1 MTFRSGFWNSIDGD
15 RTYSAEDMAI
25 PFDGVITEG
34 VFANWGDA
42 FKATVI
48 NENTVTIGSGKAWLS
63 KKWIQ
68 NDSVYQMPINISDY
82 ASSTEPRTVAVC
94 LDLKVEPYYRFAK
107 FIIEEMRY
115 YDSYTSMLNSITDR
129 NTGRNT
135 LPLFA
140 INFAA
145 GDSSIQQSSITSL
158 VGTAWCP
165 YVTAPVQTVTVDD
178 IRSKWDISYKVL
190 MNDIVGNAQ
199 TKADEAESNFEASFN
214 TWFLTLKNQ
223 LNTNQ
228 AANLQNQ
235 ITSLT
240 NQLNK
245 LVTTGTVENTVQFYS
260 GGKLV
265 DFTTSAGVNITA
277 VTKFANN
284 A

>member
-25 PFDGVITEG
+25 PFEGIITEG
-34 VFANWGDA
+34 VFANWGDV
-42 FKATVI
+42 FKATVTDESTI
-48 NENTVTIGSGKAWLS
+48 TIGSGKAWFS
-63 KKWIQ
+63 KKWVQ
-68 NDSVYQMPINISDY
+68 NDSVYQMQINVSEY
-82 ASSTEPRTVAVC
+82 ASSTEPRTAVVG
-94 LDLKVEPYYRFAK
+94 LDLKVEPYYRFVH
-107 FIIEEMRY
+107 FSTDEQRYYGSFEEM
-115 YDSYTSMLNSITDR
+115 LHEITDH
-129 NTGRNT
+129 NAGRNT

-145 GDSSIQQSSITSL
+145 GDTSIQQSNIMNL
-158 VGTAWCP
+158 VGTSWCP

-178 IRSKWDISYKVL
+178 IRGKWDASYNTL
-190 MNDIVGNAQ
+190 MKNIVSNAQ
-199 TKADEAESNFEASFN
+199 TKANEAESNFEASFN

-260 GGKLV
+260 GGNLV
-265 DFTTSAGVNITA
+265 DFTTSAGIKITA

-284 A
+284 S

>member
-1 MTFRSGFWNSIDGD
+1 
-15 RTYSAEDMAI
+15 MAI
-25 PFDGVITEG
+25 PFEGIITEG

-42 FKATVI
+42 FKVTVI
-48 NENTVTIGSGKAWLS
+48 DGSTVAIGSGKAWFC
-63 KKWIQ
+63 KKWVQ
-68 NDSVYQMPINISDY
+68 NDSVYQMSINVLEY
-82 ASSTEPRTVAVC
+82 ASSTEPRTVVVS
-94 LDLKVEPYYRFAK
+94 LDLKTEPYYRFAR
-107 FIIEEMRY
+107 FCTDEQRNY
-115 YDSYTSMLNSITDR
+115 GSYWELLNAITDR
-129 NTGRNT
+129 NAGRNT

-145 GDSSIQQSSITSL
+145 GDSSIQQSNITNL
-158 VGTAWCP
+158 VGTSWCP

-178 IRSKWDISYKVL
+178 IRGKWDASYNAL
-190 MNDIVGNAQ
+190 MTEIVGSAQ
-199 TKADEAESNFEASFN
+199 TKANEAESNFEASFN

-245 LVTTGTVENTVQFYS
+245 LVTTGTVENPVQFYS
-260 GGKLV
+260 GGNLV
-265 DFTTSAGVNITA
+265 DFTTSAGVKITA

-284 A
+284 S

>member
-25 PFDGVITEG
+25 PFEGVITEG

-42 FKATVI
+42 FKATVV
-48 NENTVTIGSGKAWLS
+48 NENTVTVGSGKAWLA

-68 NDSVYQMPINISDY
+68 NDSVYQMPINASDY
-82 ASSTEPRTVAVC
+82 ASSTEPRTVVVC

-107 FIIEEMRY
+107 FTIEEMRNY
-115 YDSYTSMLNSITDR
+115 SSYTDMLNAITDR
-129 NTGRNT
+129 STGRNT
-135 LPLFA
+135 LVLFA

-158 VGTAWCP
+158 VGTSWCP

-178 IRSKWDISYKVL
+178 IRNKWDTAYHFL
-190 MNDIVGNAQ
+190 MNDIVSHAQ
-199 TKADEAESNFEASFN
+199 SKANEAESNFEASFN

-235 ITSLT
+235 ITALT

-245 LVTTGTVENTVQFYS
+245 LVTTGTVENTVQFDS
-260 GGKLV
+260 GGNLV
-265 DFTTSAGVNITA
+265 DFTTSAGVKITA

-284 A
+284 S

>member
-1 MTFRSGFWNSIDGD
+1 
-15 RTYSAEDMAI
+15 MAI

-42 FKATVI
+42 FKPTVI
-48 NENTVTIGSGKAWLS
+48 DGSTLTIGSGKAWLS

-68 NDSVYQMPINISDY
+68 NDSTYQMPINVPDY
-82 ASSTEPRTVAVC
+82 ASSTEPRTVAVG
-94 LDLKVEPYYRFAK
+94 LDLKTEPYYRFAK
-107 FIIEEMRY
+107 FTIEKQTDY
-115 YDSYTSMLNSITDR
+115 GSYWDMLNALTDR
-129 NTGRNT
+129 STGRNT
-135 LPLFA
+135 LVLFT

-145 GDSSIQQSSITSL
+145 GDSSIQQSNIMNL
-158 VGTAWCP
+158 VGSAWCP

-178 IRSKWDISYKVL
+178 IRSKWDASYNAL
-190 MNDIVGNAQ
+190 MKDIVGNAQ
-199 TKADEAESNFEASFN
+199 TKASEAESNFEASFN

-235 ITSLT
+235 ITALT
-240 NQLNK
+240 DQLNK

-260 GGKLV
+260 NGNLV
-265 DFTTSAGVNITA
+265 DFTTSAGVKITA

-284 A
+284 S

>member
-25 PFDGVITEG
+25 PFEGVITEG

-42 FKATVI
+42 FKATVVDGSTI
-48 NENTVTIGSGKAWLS
+48 TIGSGKAWLS

-68 NDSVYQMPINISDY
+68 NDSVYQMPINVSDY
-82 ASSTEPRTVAVC
+82 ASSTEPRTVVVC
-94 LDLKVEPYYRFAK
+94 LDLKTESYYRFAQ
-107 FIIEEMRY
+107 FIVEEQRY
-115 YDSYTSMLNSITDR
+115 YSSYTDMLNAITDR
-129 NTGRNT
+129 DTGRNT
-135 LPLFA
+135 LVLFA

-145 GDSSIQQSSITSL
+145 GDSSIQKTNITNL

-178 IRSKWDISYKVL
+178 IRNKWDASYKSL
-190 MNDIVGNAQ
+190 MKDIVGNAQ
-199 TKADEAESNFEASFN
+199 TKANEAESNFEASFN

-245 LVTTGTVENTVQFYS
+245 LVTTGTVENSVQFYS
-260 GGKLV
+260 GGNLV
-265 DFTTSAGVNITA
+265 DFTTSAGVKITA

-284 A
+284 S

>member
-25 PFDGVITEG
+25 PFDGIITEG

-42 FKATVI
+42 FKATVV
-48 NENTVTIGSGKAWLS
+48 NESTITIGSGKAWIAE
-63 KKWIQ
+63 KWIK
-68 NDSVYQMPINISDY
+68 NDSVYQMPIDASNY
-82 ASSTEPRTVAVC
+82 ASSTESRTVVVC
-94 LDLKVEPYYRFAK
+94 LDLKIEPYYRFAK
-107 FIIEEMRY
+107 FDIEEQRNY
-115 YDSYTSMLNSITDR
+115 SSYTDMLNALTDR
-129 NTGRNT
+129 DTGRNT
-135 LPLFA
+135 LPLFT

-145 GDSSIQQSSITSL
+145 GDSSIQQSNITNL

-178 IRSKWDISYKVL
+178 IRSKWDNSYKAL
-190 MNDIVGNAQ
+190 MENVVGNAQ
-199 TKADEAESNFEASFN
+199 TKANEAVFNFEASFN
-214 TWFLTLKNQ
+214 TWFLTLQNQ

-235 ITSLT
+235 ITALT
-240 NQLNK
+240 NQINK

-260 GGKLV
+260 NGRLV

-277 VTKFANN
+277 ATKFVNN
-284 A
+284 S

>member
-34 VFANWGDA
+34 VFANWGDV

-48 NENTVTIGSGKAWLS
+48 DESTIAIGSGKAWFS
-63 KKWIQ
+63 KRWIQ
-68 NDSVYQMPINISDY
+68 NDSVYQMPINVSEY
-82 ASSTEPRTVAVC
+82 ASSTEPRTVVVC
-94 LDLKVEPYYRFAK
+94 LDLKVEPYYRFVR
-107 FIIEEMRY
+107 FGIDEQRNY
-115 YDSYTSMLNSITDR
+115 NSYTDMLNYMTNRS
-129 NTGRNT
+129 TGRNS

-145 GDSSIQQSSITSL
+145 GDSSIQQSNITNL
-158 VGTAWCP
+158 VGTSWCP

-178 IRSKWDISYKVL
+178 IRGKWDASYNAL
-190 MNDIVGNAQ
+190 MKTIVGNAR
-199 TKADEAESNFEASFN
+199 TKANEAESNFEASFN

-245 LVTTGTVENTVQFYS
+245 LVATGTVENTVQFYS
-260 GGKLV
+260 GGNLV
-265 DFTTSAGVNITA
+265 DFTTGAGVKIIA

-284 A
+284 S

>member
-1 MTFRSGFWNSIDGD
+1 
-15 RTYSAEDMAI
+15 MAI
-25 PFDGVITEG
+25 PFDGIITEG

-48 NENTVTIGSGKAWLS
+48 DGSTVTIGSGKAWLS

-68 NDSVYQMPINISDY
+68 NDSVYQMPITVSNY
-82 ASSTEPRTVAVC
+82 ASSTEPRTVVVC
-94 LDLKVEPYYRFAK
+94 LDLKVEPYYRFAQ
-107 FIIEEMRY
+107 FYIVEQRNY
-115 YDSYTSMLNSITDR
+115 SSYTDMLNQITDR
-129 NTGRNT
+129 TQQNT

-145 GDSSIQQSSITSL
+145 GDSSIQQSNITNL
-158 VGTAWCP
+158 VGTSWCP

-178 IRSKWDISYKVL
+178 IRNKWDASYNSL
-190 MNDIVGNAQ
+190 MNDVVGNAQ
-199 TKADEAESNFEASFN
+199 TKANEAESNFEASFN

-245 LVTTGTVENTVQFYS
+245 LVTTGTVENSVQFYS
-260 GGKLV
+260 GGNLV
-265 DFTTSAGVNITA
+265 DFTTNMGVQITA

-284 A
+284 S

>member
-1 MTFRSGFWNSIDGD
+1 MTFKSGFWNSIDGD

-42 FKATVI
+42 FKVTVI
-48 NENTVTIGSGKAWLS
+48 DGHTVTIGSGKAWLN
-63 KKWIQ
+63 KRWVQ
-68 NDSVYQMPINISDY
+68 NDSVYQMPINVSDY
-82 ASSTEPRTVAVC
+82 ASSTEPRTVVVC
-94 LDLKVEPYYRFAK
+94 LDLKVEPYYRFAQ
-107 FIIEEMRY
+107 FIIEEQRY
-115 YDSYTSMLNSITDR
+115 YDSYISMLNAITDR
-129 NTGRNT
+129 GTGRNT
-135 LPLFA
+135 LALFA

-145 GDSSIQQSSITSL
+145 GDSSIQQSNVTSL

-178 IRSKWDISYKVL
+178 IRDKWDASYNTL
-190 MNDIVGNAQ
+190 MKDIVGNAQ
-199 TKADEAESNFEASFN
+199 SKANEAESNFEASFN

-223 LNTNQ
+223 LNANQ

-235 ITSLT
+235 ITALT

-260 GGKLV
+260 GGNLV
-265 DFTTSAGVNITA
+265 DFTTSAGGKITA

-284 A
+284 S

>member
-15 RTYSAEDMAI
+15 RTYSAEDMAV

-42 FKATVI
+42 FKVTVI
-48 NENTVTIGSGKAWLS
+48 DEHTINIGSGKAWLS

-68 NDSVYQMPINISDY
+68 NDSVYQMPINVSNY
-82 ASSTEPRTVAVC
+82 ASSTEPRTVVVC
-94 LDLKVEPYYRFAK
+94 LDLKTESYYRFAQ
-107 FIIEEMRY
+107 FIVEEQRY
-115 YDSYTSMLNSITDR
+115 YSSYTDMLNVITNRD
-129 NTGRNT
+129 TGRNT
-135 LPLFA
+135 LVLFA

-145 GDSSIQQSSITSL
+145 GDSSIQKTNITNL

-178 IRSKWDISYKVL
+178 IRGKWDASYNAL
-190 MNDIVGNAQ
+190 MKDIVGNAQ
-199 TKADEAESNFEASFN
+199 TKANEAESNFEASFN

-235 ITSLT
+235 IMSLT

-245 LVTTGTVENTVQFYS
+245 LVATGTVENTVQFYN
-260 GGKLV
+260 GGNLV

-277 VTKFANN
+277 VTKFTNN
-284 A
+284 S

>member
-1 MTFRSGFWNSIDGD
+1 
-15 RTYSAEDMAI
+15 MAI
-25 PFDGVITEG
+25 PFEGIITEG

-42 FKATVI
+42 FKTTVI
-48 NENTVTIGSGKAWLS
+48 NENTIAIGPGKAWFS
-63 KKWIQ
+63 KKWVQ
-68 NDSVYQMPINISDY
+68 NDSVYLMQINVSEY
-82 ASSTEPRTVAVC
+82 ASSTEPRTAVVS

-107 FIIEEMRY
+107 FSTDEQRY
-115 YDSYTSMLNSITDR
+115 YGSYEELLNAITDR
-129 NTGRNT
+129 NAGRNS

-145 GDSSIQQSSITSL
+145 GDSSIQQSNITSL
-158 VGTAWCP
+158 VGTSWCP

-178 IRSKWDISYKVL
+178 IRGKWDASYNAL
-190 MNDIVGNAQ
+190 MNDLVSNAQ
-199 TKADEAESNFEASFN
+199 TKANEAESYFEASFN

-223 LNTNQ
+223 LNANQ

-260 GGKLV
+260 GGGLV
-265 DFTTSAGVNITA
+265 DFTTSTGVKITA

-284 A
+284 S

>member
-1 MTFRSGFWNSIDGD
+1 
-15 RTYSAEDMAI
+15 MAI

-42 FKATVI
+42 FKATVT
-48 NENTVTIGSGKAWLS
+48 NASTVTIGSGKAWLS
-63 KKWIQ
+63 KKWVQ
-68 NDSVYQMPINISDY
+68 NDSVYQMPITVSNY
-82 ASSTEPRTVAVC
+82 ASSTEPRTVVVC
-94 LDLKVEPYYRFAK
+94 LDLKVESYYRFVQ
-107 FIIEEMRY
+107 FYVVEMRNY
-115 YDSYTSMLNSITDR
+115 SSYTDMLNQITDR
-129 NTGRNT
+129 TRQNT
-135 LPLFA
+135 LPLFT

-158 VGTAWCP
+158 IGTSWCP

-178 IRSKWDISYKVL
+178 IRSKWDASYNEL
-190 MNDIVGNAQ
+190 MKNIVGNAQ
-199 TKADEAESNFEASFN
+199 TMANEAESNFEASFN

-235 ITSLT
+235 ITALT

-245 LVTTGTVENTVQFYS
+245 LVTTGTVENPVQFYS
-260 GGKLV
+260 GGNLV
-265 DFTTSAGVNITA
+265 DFTTNMGVQITA

>member
-1 MTFRSGFWNSIDGD
+1 MSFRSGFWNSIDGD

-25 PFDGVITEG
+25 PFEGIITEG

-48 NENTVTIGSGKAWLS
+48 DESTITIGSGKAWFS
-63 KKWIQ
+63 KKWVQ
-68 NDSVYQMPINISDY
+68 NDSVYQMPINVSDY
-82 ASSTEPRTVAVC
+82 ASSTEPRTVVVC
-94 LDLKVEPYYRFAK
+94 LDLKVEPYYRFAQ
-107 FIIEEMRY
+107 FQIEEMRY
-115 YDSYTSMLNSITDR
+115 YGSYYELLRTITDR
-129 NTGRNT
+129 NAGRNT

-140 INFAA
+140 INFAS
-145 GDSSIQQSSITSL
+145 GDSSLQQSNITNL
-158 VGTAWCP
+158 VGTSWCP

-178 IRSKWDISYKVL
+178 IRGKWDASYNAL
-190 MNDIVGNAQ
+190 MKDIMSNAQ
-199 TKADEAESNFEASFN
+199 TKTNEAESNFEASFN

-223 LNTNQ
+223 LNANQ

-260 GGKLV
+260 GGNLV
-265 DFTTSAGVNITA
+265 DFTTSAGVKITA

-284 A
+284 S

>member
-25 PFDGVITEG
+25 PFEGIITEG

-48 NENTVTIGSGKAWLS
+48 DGSTIAIGSGKAWCS

-68 NDSVYQMPINISDY
+68 NDSVYQMSINVSEY
-82 ASSTEPRTVAVC
+82 ASSTEPRTVVVS
-94 LDLKVEPYYRFAK
+94 LDLKVEPYYRFAR
-107 FIIEEMRY
+107 FCTDEQRY
-115 YDSYTSMLNSITDR
+115 YDSYLELLKAITDS
-129 NTGRNT
+129 NKGRNS
-135 LPLFA
+135 LPLFS

-145 GDSSIQQSSITSL
+145 GDSSLQQSNITNL
-158 VGTAWCP
+158 VGTSWCP

-178 IRSKWDISYKVL
+178 IRGKWDASYNAL
-190 MNDIVGNAQ
+190 MKDIVGVAQ
-199 TKADEAESNFEASFN
+199 TKANEAESNFEASFN

-235 ITSLT
+235 ITALT

-260 GGKLV
+260 GGNLV
-265 DFTTSAGVNITA
+265 DFTTNAGIKITA

-284 A
+284 S

>member
-25 PFDGVITEG
+25 PFEGIITEG

-42 FKATVI
+42 FKATVFDEHTI
-48 NENTVTIGSGKAWLS
+48 AIGSGKAWFS
-63 KKWIQ
+63 KKWVQ
-68 NDSVYQMPINISDY
+68 NDSVYQMSINVPDY
-82 ASSTEPRTVAVC
+82 ASSTEPRTVVVG

-107 FIIEEMRY
+107 FKIDEMRY
-115 YDSYTSMLNSITDR
+115 YGSYEEMLNAITDR
-129 NTGRNT
+129 NAGRNT

-145 GDSSIQQSSITSL
+145 GDSLIQQSNITNL
-158 VGTAWCP
+158 VGTSWCP

-178 IRSKWDISYKVL
+178 IRNKWDASYNAL
-190 MNDIVGNAQ
+190 MKDIVGNAQ
-199 TKADEAESNFEASFN
+199 TKANEAESNFEASFN

-228 AANLQNQ
+228 AANLQSQ

-245 LVTTGTVENTVQFYS
+245 LVSTGTVENTVQFYS
-260 GGKLV
+260 GGNLV
-265 DFTTSAGVNITA
+265 DFTTSAGVKITA

-284 A
+284 S

>member
-1 MTFRSGFWNSIDGD
+1 
-15 RTYSAEDMAI
+15 MAI
-25 PFDGVITEG
+25 PFEGIITEG

-48 NENTVTIGSGKAWLS
+48 NGSTVIIGSGKAWFS

-68 NDSVYQMPINISDY
+68 NDSVYQMPINVSDY
-82 ASSTEPRTVAVC
+82 ASSTEPRTVVVC
-94 LDLKVEPYYRFAK
+94 LDLKIEPYYRFAQ
-107 FIIEEMRY
+107 FSIEEQRY
-115 YDSYTSMLNSITDR
+115 YESYVGMLNSITNR
-129 NTGRNT
+129 GSGRNT

-145 GDSSIQQSSITSL
+145 GDSSIQQSNITNL
-158 VGTAWCP
+158 IGTPWCP
-165 YVTAPVQTVTVDD
+165 YVTAPIQTVTVDD
-178 IRSKWDISYKVL
+178 IRSKWDASYNVL
-190 MNDIVGNAQ
+190 MKDIVGNAA
-199 TKADEAESNFEASFN
+199 TKANEAESNFEASFN

-245 LVTTGTVENTVQFYS
+245 LVATGTVENPFQFYS
-260 GGKLV
+260 GGNLV
-265 DFTTSAGVNITA
+265 DFTTNMGVQITA

-284 A
+284 S

>member
-25 PFDGVITEG
+25 PFEGVITDG

-48 NENTVTIGSGKAWLS
+48 DGSTIAIGSGKAWFC
-63 KKWIQ
+63 KKWVQ
-68 NDSVYQMPINISDY
+68 NDSVYQMSINVSEY
-82 ASSTEPRTVAVC
+82 ASSTEPRTAVVS
-94 LDLKVEPYYRFAK
+94 LDLKTEPYYRFAR
-107 FIIEEMRY
+107 FCTDEQRY
-115 YDSYTSMLNSITDR
+115 YGSYLELLNALTDR
-129 NTGRNT
+129 NAGRNS

-145 GDSSIQQSSITSL
+145 GDSSLQQSNITSL
-158 VGTAWCP
+158 VGTSWCP

-178 IRSKWDISYKVL
+178 IRSKWDASYNTL
-190 MNDIVGNAQ
+190 MRDIVSNAQ
-199 TKADEAESNFEASFN
+199 TKANEAESNFEASFN
-214 TWFLTLKNQ
+214 TWFLMLKNQ
-223 LNTNQ
+223 LNANQ

-235 ITSLT
+235 ITSLA

-245 LVTTGTVENTVQFYS
+245 LVATGTVENTVQFYS
-260 GGKLV
+260 GGNLV

-284 A
+284 S

>member
-42 FKATVI
+42 FKTTVI
-48 NENTVTIGSGKAWLS
+48 DGSTIAIGSGKAWIS
-63 KKWIQ
+63 AKWVQ
-68 NDSVYQMPINISDY
+68 NDSVYQMPIKVSDY
-82 ASSTEPRTVAVC
+82 ASSTEPRTVVVC
-94 LDLKVEPYYRFAK
+94 LDLKTEAYYRFAK
-107 FIIEEMRY
+107 FTIEEQRNY
-115 YDSYTSMLNSITDR
+115 SSFTDMLNALTDR
-129 NTGRNT
+129 GTGRNT
-135 LPLFA
+135 LVLFA

-145 GDSSIQQSSITSL
+145 GDSSIQRTNITNL
-158 VGTAWCP
+158 VGSAWCP

-178 IRSKWDISYKVL
+178 IREKWNALYNTL
-190 MNDIVGNAQ
+190 MNDIVGHAQ
-199 TKADEAESNFEASFN
+199 TKANEAESNFEASFN

-235 ITSLT
+235 ITALT
-240 NQLNK
+240 NQFNK

-260 GGKLV
+260 GNTLV

-284 A
+284 S

>member
-42 FKATVI
+42 FKATVTDESTI
-48 NENTVTIGSGKAWLS
+48 TIGSGKAWVS

-68 NDSVYQMPINISDY
+68 NDSVYQMSIKVSDY
-82 ASSTEPRTVAVC
+82 ASSTEPRIVVVC
-94 LDLKVEPYYRFAK
+94 LDLKVEPYYRFAQ
-107 FIIEEMRY
+107 FIIEEQRY
-115 YDSYTSMLNSITDR
+115 YGSYVGMLNSITNR
-129 NTGRNT
+129 SIGRNT

-145 GDSSIQQSSITSL
+145 GDSSLQQSNITNL

-165 YVTAPVQTVTVDD
+165 YVTAPVQTVTIDD
-178 IRSKWDISYKVL
+178 IRDKWDASYNAL
-190 MNDIVGNAQ
+190 MNYIVGNAQ
-199 TKADEAESNFEASFN
+199 TKANEAESNFEASFN

-223 LNTNQ
+223 LNANQ
-228 AANLQNQ
+228 AANLQGQ

-245 LVTTGTVENTVQFYS
+245 LVTTGTVENTVQFYN
-260 GGKLV
+260 GGNLV
-265 DFTTSAGVNITA
+265 DFTTSTGVNITA

-284 A
+284 S

>member
-25 PFDGVITEG
+25 PFDGIITEG
-34 VFANWGDA
+34 VFANWGDT
-42 FKATVI
+42 FKATVVNGSTI
-48 NENTVTIGSGKAWLS
+48 AIGSGKAWFG
-63 KKWIQ
+63 KKWIY
-68 NDSVYQMPINISDY
+68 NDSVYLMSINVSEY
-82 ASSTEPRTVAVC
+82 ASSTEPRTAVVS
-94 LDLKVEPYYRFAK
+94 LDLKVEPYYRFAR
-107 FIIEEMRY
+107 FCTDEQRY
-115 YDSYTSMLNSITDR
+115 YGSFGELLNAITDR
-129 NTGRNT
+129 NAGRNT

-145 GDSSIQQSSITSL
+145 GDSSIQQSNITNL
-158 VGTAWCP
+158 VGTSWCP

-178 IRSKWDISYKVL
+178 IRGKWDASYNAL
-190 MNDIVGNAQ
+190 MKDIVSNAQ
-199 TKADEAESNFEASFN
+199 TKANEAESNFEASFN

-223 LNTNQ
+223 LNANQ

-260 GGKLV
+260 GGNLV
-265 DFTTSAGVNITA
+265 DFTTSTGVKITA
-277 VTKFANN
+277 ITKFVNN
-284 A
+284 S

>member
-1 MTFRSGFWNSIDGD
+1 
-15 RTYSAEDMAI
+15 MAI

-42 FKATVI
+42 FKATV
-48 NENTVTIGSGKAWLS
+48 NDGSTVNIGSGKAWFS
-63 KKWIQ
+63 KKWVQ
-68 NDSVYQMPINISDY
+68 NDSVYQMPINVSNY
-82 ASSTEPRTVAVC
+82 ASSTEPRTIVVC
-94 LDLKVEPYYRFAK
+94 LDLKVESYYRFAQ
-107 FIIEEMRY
+107 FYIVEQRNY
-115 YDSYTSMLNSITDR
+115 SSYTDMLNQITDR
-129 NTGRNT
+129 AVQNT

-145 GDSSIQQSSITSL
+145 GDSSIQQSNIMTL
-158 VGTAWCP
+158 VGTSWCP

-178 IRSKWDISYKVL
+178 IRSKWDALYNSL
-190 MNDIVGNAQ
+190 MNDIIGNVKS
-199 TKADEAESNFEASFN
+199 KASETESNFEASFN

-235 ITSLT
+235 ITEIT

-245 LVTTGTVENTVQFYS
+245 LVTTGTVENPVQFYS
-260 GGKLV
+260 GNGLV
-265 DFTTSAGVNITA
+265 NFTTNMGVQITA

-284 A
+284 S

>member
-1 MTFRSGFWNSIDGD
+1 
-15 RTYSAEDMAI
+15 MAI

-42 FKATVI
+42 FKATVTDSS
-48 NENTVTIGSGKAWLS
+48 TVTIGSGKAWLS

-68 NDSVYQMPINISDY
+68 NDSVYQMPINVSNY
-82 ASSTEPRTVAVC
+82 ASSTEPRTVVVC
-94 LDLKVEPYYRFAK
+94 LDLKVESYYRFAQ
-107 FIIEEMRY
+107 FYVVEMRNY
-115 YDSYTSMLNSITDR
+115 SSYTDMLNQIIDR
-129 NTGRNT
+129 TVQNT
-135 LPLFA
+135 LPLFT

-145 GDSSIQQSSITSL
+145 GDSSIQQSSITNL
-158 VGTAWCP
+158 IGTYWCP

-178 IRSKWDISYKVL
+178 IRAKWDASYNSL

-199 TKADEAESNFEASFN
+199 TKANEAESNFEASFN

-245 LVTTGTVENTVQFYS
+245 LVATGTVENQVQFYS
-260 GGKLV
+260 GNSLV
-265 DFTTSAGVNITA
+265 NFTTNMGVQITA

-284 A
+284 S

>member
-1 MTFRSGFWNSIDGD
+1 
-15 RTYSAEDMAI
+15 MAV

-42 FKATVI
+42 FKVTVI
-48 NENTVTIGSGKAWLS
+48 DEHTINIGSGKAWLS

-68 NDSVYQMPINISDY
+68 NDSVYQMPINVSNY
-82 ASSTEPRTVAVC
+82 ASSTEPRTVVVC
-94 LDLKVEPYYRFAK
+94 LDLKTESYYRFAQ
-107 FIIEEMRY
+107 FIVEEQRY
-115 YDSYTSMLNSITDR
+115 YSSYTDMLNVITNRD
-129 NTGRNT
+129 TGRNT
-135 LPLFA
+135 LVLFA

-145 GDSSIQQSSITSL
+145 GDSSIQKTNITNL

-178 IRSKWDISYKVL
+178 IRGKWDASYNAL
-190 MNDIVGNAQ
+190 MKDIVGNAQ
-199 TKADEAESNFEASFN
+199 TKANEAESNFEASFN

-235 ITSLT
+235 IMSLT

-245 LVTTGTVENTVQFYS
+245 LVATGTVENTVQFYN
-260 GGKLV
+260 GGNLV

-277 VTKFANN
+277 VTKFTNN
-284 A
+284 S

>member
-48 NENTVTIGSGKAWLS
+48 NESTITIGSGKAWLS
-63 KKWIQ
+63 KRWIQ
-68 NDSVYQMPINISDY
+68 NDSVYQMPIEVSNY
-82 ASSTEPRTVAVC
+82 ASSTEPRTVVVC
-94 LDLKVEPYYRFAK
+94 LDLKVEPYYRFAQ
-107 FIIEEMRY
+107 FIIEEQRNY
-115 YDSYTSMLNSITDR
+115 NSYTDMLNAITDR

-135 LPLFA
+135 LVLFSV
-140 INFAA
+140 NFAA
-145 GDSSIQQSSITSL
+145 GDSSIQRTNITNL

-165 YVTAPVQTVTVDD
+165 YVTSPVQTVTVDD
-178 IRSKWDISYKVL
+178 IREKWNTSYDSL
-190 MNDIVGNAQ
+190 MKDIVGGAQ
-199 TKADEAESNFEASFN
+199 TKANEAENNFEASFN

-235 ITSLT
+235 ITALT
-240 NQLNK
+240 DQFNK
-245 LVTTGTVENTVQFYS
+245 LVTTGAIENAVQFYN
-260 GGKLV
+260 GGNLV
-265 DFTTSAGVNITA
+265 DFTTSAGVKITA

-284 A
+284 S

>member
-1 MTFRSGFWNSIDGD
+1 
-15 RTYSAEDMAI
+15 MAI

-42 FKATVI
+42 FKTTVI
-48 NENTVTIGSGKAWLS
+48 DTSTVTIGSGKAWLS

-68 NDSVYQMPINISDY
+68 NDSVYQMPIKVSDY
-82 ASSTEPRTVAVC
+82 ASSTEPRTVVVC
-94 LDLKVEPYYRFAK
+94 LDLKVESYYRFAQ
-107 FIIEEMRY
+107 FYVVEMRNY
-115 YDSYTSMLNSITDR
+115 SSYTDMLNQITDR
-129 NTGRNT
+129 TRQNT

-145 GDSSIQQSSITSL
+145 GDSSIQQSSITNL
-158 VGTAWCP
+158 IGTPWCP

-178 IRSKWDISYKVL
+178 IRAKWDASYNSL
-190 MNDIVGNAQ
+190 MSDIIGNAQ
-199 TKADEAESNFEASFN
+199 TKANEAESNFEASFN

-223 LNTNQ
+223 LNANQ

-235 ITSLT
+235 IIALT

-245 LVTTGTVENTVQFYS
+245 LVTTGTVENPVQFYS
-260 GGKLV
+260 GGNLV
-265 DFTTSAGVNITA
+265 DFTTNMGVQITA

-284 A
+284 S

>member
-25 PFDGVITEG
+25 PFEGIITEG

-42 FKATVI
+42 FKVTVI
-48 NENTVTIGSGKAWLS
+48 DGSTITIGSGKAWLG

-68 NDSVYQMPINISDY
+68 NDSVYQMPINVSDY
-82 ASSTEPRTVAVC
+82 ASSTEPRTVVVC
-94 LDLKVEPYYRFAK
+94 LDLKVEPYYRFAQ
-107 FIIEEMRY
+107 FHIEEMRY
-115 YDSYTSMLNSITDR
+115 YESYTDMLNVITDR
-129 NTGRNT
+129 NIGRNT
-135 LPLFA
+135 MPLFA

-145 GDSSIQQSSITSL
+145 GDSSLQQSNITNL
-158 VGTAWCP
+158 VGTSWCP

-178 IRSKWDISYKVL
+178 IRGKWDASYNTL
-190 MNDIVGNAQ
+190 MKDIVGNAQ
-199 TKADEAESNFEASFN
+199 TKANEAESNFEASFN

-223 LNTNQ
+223 LNANQ

-235 ITSLT
+235 ITALT

-260 GGKLV
+260 GGNLV
-265 DFTTSAGVNITA
+265 DFTTSAGVMITA
-277 VTKFANN
+277 VTKFANDS
-284 A
+284 

>member
-1 MTFRSGFWNSIDGD
+1 
-15 RTYSAEDMAI
+15 MAI
-25 PFDGVITEG
+25 PFDGIITEG

-42 FKATVI
+42 FKATVTDGSTI
-48 NENTVTIGSGKAWLS
+48 TIGSGKAWFG

-68 NDSVYQMPINISDY
+68 NDSVYQMPINVSEY
-82 ASSTEPRTVAVC
+82 ASSTEPRTAVVS
-94 LDLKVEPYYRFAK
+94 LDLKVEPYYRFAR
-107 FIIEEMRY
+107 FCTDEQRY
-115 YDSYTSMLNSITDR
+115 YGSYWELLNAITDK
-129 NTGRNT
+129 NAGRNS

-145 GDSSIQQSSITSL
+145 GDSSLQQSNITNL
-158 VGTAWCP
+158 VGTSWCP

-178 IRSKWDISYKVL
+178 IRGKWDASYNAL
-190 MNDIVGNAQ
+190 MKDIVTNAQ
-199 TKADEAESNFEASFN
+199 TKANEAESNFEASFN

-223 LNTNQ
+223 LNANQ

-260 GGKLV
+260 GGNLV
-265 DFTTSAGVNITA
+265 DFTTNAGVKITA

-284 A
+284 S

>member
-25 PFDGVITEG
+25 PFEGVITEG

-42 FKATVI
+42 FKTTVI
-48 NENTVTIGSGKAWLS
+48 DSSTVTIGSGKAWLA

-68 NDSVYQMPINISDY
+68 NDSVYQMPIKVSDY
-82 ASSTEPRTVAVC
+82 ASSTEPRTVVVC
-94 LDLKVEPYYRFAK
+94 LELNVEPYYRFAR
-107 FIIEEMRY
+107 FSIEEQRNY
-115 YDSYTSMLNSITDR
+115 SSYTDMLNSITDR
-129 NTGRNT
+129 TRKNV
-135 LPLFA
+135 LPLFS

-145 GDSSIQQSSITSL
+145 GDSSIQQSSITNM
-158 VGTAWCP
+158 VGTSWCP

-178 IRSKWDISYKVL
+178 IRGKWDAAYNSL
-190 MNDIVGNAQ
+190 MNDIVSNAQ
-199 TKADEAESNFEASFN
+199 TKANEAESNFEASFN

-235 ITSLT
+235 ITALT

-245 LVTTGTVENTVQFYS
+245 FATTGTVENTFQFYS
-260 GGKLV
+260 GNSLV
-265 DFTTSAGVNITA
+265 DFTTNMGVRITA

-284 A
+284 S

>member
-25 PFDGVITEG
+25 PFEGVITEG

-48 NENTVTIGSGKAWLS
+48 DDNTINIGSGKAWLS

-68 NDSVYQMPINISDY
+68 NDSVYQMPIKVSDY
-82 ASSTEPRTVAVC
+82 ASSTEPRTVVVC
-94 LDLKVEPYYRFAK
+94 LDLKTEAYYRFAQ
-107 FIIEEMRY
+107 FMIEEMRY
-115 YDSYTSMLNSITDR
+115 YNSYTSMLNAITNRDA
-129 NTGRNT
+129 GRNT

-145 GDSSIQQSSITSL
+145 GDSSIQRTNITNL
-158 VGTAWCP
+158 VGTPWCP

-178 IRSKWDISYKVL
+178 IRDKWNASYNTL
-190 MNDIVGNAQ
+190 MKDIVGNAQ
-199 TKADEAESNFEASFN
+199 TKADEAESNFEVSFN

-235 ITSLT
+235 ITDLT
-240 NQLNK
+240 NQLHK
-245 LVTTGTVENTVQFYS
+245 FVTTGTVENTVQFYRD
-260 GGKLV
+260 GNLV

-284 A
+284 S

>member
-42 FKATVI
+42 FKTTVI
-48 NENTVTIGSGKAWLS
+48 DESVITIGSGKAWLA
-63 KKWIQ
+63 KKWVQ
-68 NDSVYQMPINISDY
+68 NNSVYQMPIKVSDY
-82 ASSTEPRTVAVC
+82 VSSTEPRTIVVC
-94 LDLKVEPYYRFAK
+94 LDLKIEPYYRFAQ
-107 FIIEEMRY
+107 FIVEEQRY
-115 YDSYTSMLNSITDR
+115 YDSYTSMLNAVTDR
-129 NTGRNT
+129 DAGRNT
-135 LPLFA
+135 LVLFA

-145 GDSSIQQSSITSL
+145 GDSSIQQSNITNL

-178 IRSKWDISYKVL
+178 IRGKWNAEYHSL

-199 TKADEAESNFEASFN
+199 SKANEAESNFEASFN

-223 LNTNQ
+223 LDTNQ

-235 ITSLT
+235 ITALT

-245 LVTTGTVENTVQFYS
+245 FVTTGTVENTVQFYS
-260 GGKLV
+260 GNALV

-284 A
+284 S